1 MPTVPDAFIE
11 WVTRECE
18 DRHWSW
24 NYASERAG
32 LARGSISA
40 WVNQEKRPGIKSCKA
55 LARLFRKRPVY
66 VLQLAGHLPKPVSTG
81 VSPEALGI
89 AYSIDELGHPLKE
102 STLQI
107 CRDLIEA
114 MKAKL
119 EGEE

>member
-1 MPTVPDAFIE
+1 MPIAPDEFIE
-11 WVTRECE
+11 WITEECKKQNL
-18 DRHWSW
+18 SW
-24 NYASERAG
+24 IEASRRAG
-32 LARGSISA
+32 LSTGSISSYING
-40 WVNQEKRPGIKSCKA
+40 VQPGLRACKA
-55 LARLFRKRPVY
+55 LAKLFHKHPVY
-66 VLQLAGHLPKPVSTG
+66 VLQLAGHLPKPVSTEI
-81 VSPEALGI
+81 SPEALGI